1 MNCMAGLGSADLLC
15 GKFRRCELRQT
26 RHSSLLLL
34 CILLVSPGLL
44 AQSVTYDEQLSLVA
58 PSTSGETGLFT
69 TITGDTL
76 RQGDWSFGIYLNDY
90 DLLAAPAR
98 EFAPLSGRPYQDMGY
113 DDYQLSVSIGYGI
126 TDRWEVVAS
135 LPYHRL
141 EQGGGDR
148 AGFINGFLY
157 DEGIFTDS
165 GIGNL
170 HLATKFGLLDPA
182 GSNKLALSAFFDA
195 PTGSDDSGIATGNPN
210 FGLGAHWS
218 HGIAAVSGIYKI
230 VGTRDADTTPLGQD
244 FDLPNEIHLDAGLN
258 IPMRFFPTTNWI
270 SELNSIWYSGG
281 DRQPD
286 NPVFLV
292 TGLRHWFGQS
302 GWALNAGARWN
313 VTKWS
318 DDNEHCAFDELDDCA
333 LSGLVGLTYAPFQ
346 LAQLAAPPPPVVP
359 LPPPPPAP
367 TPIPPPPSPVVPPS
381 LPRELRTDEI
391 HFEPGSARLTN
402 IAKAILDDV
411 ALRMKQEPS
420 ATAIV
425 IGYTDN
431 REATGPNTDLDRRR
445 AEAVRDYL
453 VSRHG
458 IDPSRITVEG
468 RGTSDPIG
476 DNSTAAGR
484 LANRRVVIRLMIP

>member
-1 MNCMAGLGSADLLC
+1 M
-15 GKFRRCELRQT
+15 RRT

-34 CILLVSPGLL
+34 CILLVSPGLF
-44 AQSVTYDEQLSLVA
+44 AQGISYDEQLSLVA

-76 RQGDWSFGIYLNDY
+76 RQGDWSFSIYLNDY
-90 DLLAAPAR
+90 DLLAAPAPD
-98 EFAPLSGRPYQDMGY
+98 FAPLTGRGYHDMGY
-113 DDYQLSVSIGYGI
+113 DDYQLSLSVGYGI
-126 TDRWEVVAS
+126 TDRWEFVAM

-141 EQGGGDR
+141 VQNANDR
-148 AGFINGFLY
+148 AGFINGYLY
-157 DEGIFTDS
+157 DEGAFTDN
-165 GIGNL
+165 GLGNI
-170 HLATKFGLLDPA
+170 HLGTKFALLDPSA
-182 GSNKLALSAFFDA
+182 SSSRLALSAFMDA
-195 PTGSDDSGIATGNPN
+195 PTGDDDGGIATGNPN
-210 FGLGAHWS
+210 FGFGVHWS
-218 HGIAAVSGIYKI
+218 AGIAAVSGIYKI
-230 VGTRDADTTPLGQD
+230 VGSRDADATPLGQD

-258 IPMRFFPTTNWI
+258 VPLRFFPTTNWI
-270 SELNSIWYSGG
+270 SEVNSTWYTGG
-281 DRQPD
+281 DREPD

-292 TGLRHWFGQS
+292 TGIRHWFGQS
-302 GWALNAGARWN
+302 GWALNLGARWN

-318 DDNEHCAFDELDDCA
+318 DDNEHCELSELDDCA
-333 LSGLVGLTYAPFQ
+333 LSALVGLTFAPFH
-346 LAQLAAPPPPVVP
+346 LAQLAAPPPPPVIP

-367 TPIPPPPSPVVPPS
+367 VPPPPTPVVPPS
-381 LPRELRTDEI
+381 MPRELRTDEI
-391 HFEPGSARLTN
+391 HFEPASARLTN

-431 REATGPNTDLDRRR
+431 REATGPNNDLDRRR
-445 AEAVRDYL
+445 AEAARDYL